1 MPSAYCQYR
10 FWSAQPFRC
19 GPAAPDSTLSHPTV
33 WTTSATEP
41 SQNGLT
47 QTLRRNT
54 SCGCSGKFCGI
65 LLYVDCRSSNSGLIH
80 ALPFSTL
87 AMRNF
92 GNRVSVPWQ
101 IRLVNMSAISR
112 WPSAVHLKADISN
125 ALLVDGGSH
134 LSMYSCKGGWLACNT
149 IGKPASSTSRQN
161 GSNSG
166 SAGERQPLKPYT
178 GAGLISATLAPLS
191 STYCSSRR
199 ALSTSAQLITGV
211 TKRRSA

>member
-1 MPSAYCQYR
+1 MKRRALSPMKSYVRRVSMPSAYFQYR
-10 FWSAQPFRC
+10 FGSARPSGC
-19 GPAAPDSTLSHPTV
+19 GQSEPNITLSHPTV
-33 WTTSATEP
+33 CTTSATLP

-65 LLYVDCRSSNSGLIH
+65 LLYVDCRSSNSGLIQ

-112 WPSAVHLKADISN
+112 QPSAGHLKADNSN

-134 LSMYSCKGGWLACNT
+134 LSMYSCSGGWLACTT
-149 IGKPASSTSRQN
+149 IGSPASSTSRQN

-166 SAGERQPLKPYT
+166 NAGERHPL
-178 GAGLISATLAPLS
+178 
-191 STYCSSRR
+191 
-199 ALSTSAQLITGV
+199 
-211 TKRRSA
+211 